1 VGQITKS
8 PWVIDDQI
16 VVRHVVELAMAFDH
30 RQVDGALASRVLSHV
45 GSYLGDPA
53 TAMIAG

>member
-1 VGQITKS
+1 
-8 PWVIDDQI
+8 VI
-16 VVRHVVELAMAFDH
+16 RHVVELAMAFDH

-45 GSYLGDPA
+45 GAFLGDPA